1 MIYLVLGLILFLGV
15 HTISIIAPGW
25 RDRTAARLGNAWR
38 GIYSI
43 VSIAGFILI
52 IWGYGMARHSP
63 IQLYTPPASTRYI
76 TAVLMLPVF
85 PLLLAPYF
93 PGRIRAALGHPML
106 LGVMLWSLAHLVTT
120 GTLADILL
128 FGSFLAWAVVDRI
141 SYSWRTQRAIQT
153 APPSRFNDVI
163 ALVAGLA
170 LYVVF
175 VFWLHA
181 RWIGVQPLPTM

>member
-15 HTISIIAPGW
+15 HTISILAPGW
-25 RDRTAARLGNAWR
+25 RDRTAARVGNAWR

-52 IWGYGMARHSP
+52 IWGYGMARQNP
-63 IQLYTPPASTRYI
+63 VQLYTPPASTRYV

-93 PGRIRAALGHPML
+93 PGRIKAALGHPML
-106 LGVMLWSLAHLVTT
+106 LGVILWSLAHLVTT
-120 GTLADILL
+120 GTLTDVLL
-128 FGSFLAWAVVDRI
+128 FGSFLAWAVADRI

-170 LYVVF
+170 LYGVF

>member
-15 HTISIIAPGW
+15 HTISIVAPRW
-25 RDRTAARLGNAWR
+25 RDRTAARFGNAWR

-52 IWGYGMARHSP
+52 IWGYGMARQNP
-63 IQLYTPPASTRYI
+63 MPLYTPPASTRYV

-93 PGRIRAALGHPML
+93 PGRIKAALGHPML

-120 GTLADILL
+120 GTLPDALL
-128 FGSFLAWAVVDRI
+128 FGSFLAWAVADRI

-153 APPSRFNDVI
+153 APPSRFNDAI
-163 ALVAGLA
+163 ALLAGLV
-170 LYVVF
+170 LYGVF
-175 VFWLHA
+175 VVWLHA